1 MLKNKRLNE
10 RRRNELERKIAK
22 KKKEQRDKMLGER
35 RMIDEDHIRNE
46 EKKMIKLEED
56 KQKYLMFY

>member
-22 KKKEQRDKMLGER
+22 KKKEQRDIMLGER
-35 RMIDEDHIRNE
+35 RMIDEDQIR
-46 EKKMIKLEED
+46 I
-56 KQKYLMFY
+56 